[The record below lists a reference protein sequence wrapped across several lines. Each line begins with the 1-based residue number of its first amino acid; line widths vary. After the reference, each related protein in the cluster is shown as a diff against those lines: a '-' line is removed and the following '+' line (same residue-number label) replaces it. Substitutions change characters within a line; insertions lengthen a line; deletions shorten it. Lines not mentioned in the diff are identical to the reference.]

1 MNMYDSNVGQ
11 REGEQWSKDVD
22 RMERMNRMKRE
33 AIEDN
38 DVVTHNAIMLY
49 EKYNQDHTVLIK
61 IIKRLQNELSL
72 YEDFAGEVEYILSK
86 FSNNR
91 LEEAY
96 DDLQMDLQKLDDWY
110 WFDKNKRLWYNNFRG
125 DT

>member
-110 WFDKNKRLWYNNFRG
+110 
-125 DT
+125 